1 MTNYEVIKTL
11 TIEEMESFL
20 ADIYLD
26 GFIDGN
32 EDNEHFFFDKSWLCS
47 EEYQPIIKS
56 TH

>member
-47 EEYQPIIKS
+47 AEFPPIIK
-56 TH
+56 TTL

>member
-26 GFIDGN
+26 GFIDGK
-32 EDNEHFFFDKSWLCS
+32 EDNEHFFFDESWLYS
-47 EEYQPIIKS
+47 EEYQPIIKFTS
-56 TH
+56 